1 MPWNRERI
9 GLALQGY
16 GAGFRGKGQEFKQQL
31 DDNRKRALLEDAMR
45 VKTMLG
51 AGDIESAKTLLT
63 HRVQQIQKL
72 GGDPTDTMGVLA
84 KVLSGD
90 NEGALRD
97 VNTALDYGT
106 RAGYIK
112 PPEDKYRALT
122 PEERKQYQIPEGT
135 PAQVNTVTG
144 KIEVDTQAASY
155 GNPAELQTF
164 NALTKI
170 MNDESQPESVRNAA
184 KVKLG
189 LMARKVASSDVF
201 SSQDPE
207 LVNLLTELER
217 RRNAGGESGKQTVQ
231 QGVKFFE
238 QLPQL
243 DKQIR
248 NLDRTVAAI
257 DAGADTGRIMSMLP
271 SFREASIK
279 LDQLRGELGLDIVG
293 MTTFGALSKGELDL
307 ALATGLPDKMDE
319 PALRK
324 WALEKKAAV
333 EKLRTELA
341 NAAGYLTTPGS
352 SISGYLKM
360 MEDSGKLG
368 YEDQQGG
375 ASAGDQ
381 TTPLTLPDGRTVDT
395 TGMSEADIQELQ
407 QILQAQSKRP

>member
-1 MPWNRERI
+1 MPWNKEYI
-9 GLALQGY
+9 GQALQGF
-16 GAGFRGKGQEFKQQL
+16 GAGVAGKGPEFVQQL
-31 DDNRKRALLEDAMR
+31 DDRRKAAMAQDAY
-45 VKTMLG
+45 
-51 AGDIESAKTLLT
+51 A
-63 HRVQQIQKL
+63 VQQALQRNDIPTAMSLIDNRVEHLGRL
-72 GGDPTDTMGVLA
+72 GGDPSDTLRVRQKIA
-84 KVLSGD
+84 SGD
-90 NEGALRD
+90 IKGALGD
-97 VNTALDYGT
+97 VTTFVDGAT
-106 RAGYIK
+106 RAGYLK
-112 PPEDKYRALT
+112 PPADAYRALT

-135 PAQVNTVTG
+135 PAQVNTTTG
-144 KIEVDTQAASY
+144 KIEVDALAGSY
-155 GNPAELQTF
+155 GNPAEMKTF
-164 NALTKI
+164 NELTRI

-189 LMARKVASSDVF
+189 LMARRVASSDVF

-207 LVNLLTELER
+207 LVSLLTDLER

-360 MEDSGKLG
+360 MEDGGKLS

-375 ASAGDQ
+375 SAAGGQ
-381 TTPLTLPDGRTVDT
+381 TTPLTLPDGRAIDT

-407 QILQAQSKRP
+407 QMLQAQGKR